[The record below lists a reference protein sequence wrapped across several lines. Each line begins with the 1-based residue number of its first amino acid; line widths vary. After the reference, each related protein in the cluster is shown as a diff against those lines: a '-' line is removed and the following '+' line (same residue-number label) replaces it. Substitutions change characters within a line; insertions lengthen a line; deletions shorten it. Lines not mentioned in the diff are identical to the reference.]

1 LNSQHPSKQDE
12 SFRDSIAT
20 VTKEGKRIW
29 VYPKKPK
36 GKFYNAR
43 NIVTIIL
50 LTILFGLPF
59 ITVNGNPFILFNILE
74 RKFILFG
81 IPFGPHDFYL
91 LVIAMIIAIISIFLF
106 TVVYGRIFCGWV
118 CPQTIFMEMVFRKI
132 EYWIEGDAH
141 KQRALNKMPW
151 NGEKIFKKSFKQA
164 IFFGLAFLISNTF
177 LAYIIGLD
185 ELWIIVTD
193 PPSQHL
199 TGLITILIFSGVF
212 YFIFA
217 FFREQVCIM
226 VCPYGRLQGVMLD
239 ENSVVIA
246 YDNIRGEPRGPAKK
260 TKEENL
266 GDCIDCDQCVVVC
279 PTGIDIRNG
288 TQMECINCT
297 ACIDACDAIM
307 DKIDRPHGLIRYAS
321 KNEIV
326 NKVRSLLTP
335 KSIGYTVVL
344 ILLMGLL
351 TFLMSKRKD
360 FELSILRTPGMI
372 SQQFD
377 EKRIGN
383 LYDFVLTNKT
393 FDEISV
399 QLKLKNIDGEI
410 KIIGSDMIAKPQ
422 DIIEAKFFVI
432 IDESNI
438 KQLNTKIE
446 IAVTSG
452 GKLIDVIKTSFL
464 GKIKKWKQGK

>member
-1 LNSQHPSKQDE
+1 LNSQYPSKQDE

-50 LTILFGLPF
+50 LAILFGLPF
-59 ITVNGNPFILFNILE
+59 IKVNGNPFILLNILE

-118 CPQTIFMEMVFRKI
+118 CPQTIFMEMVYRKI
-132 EYWIEGDAH
+132 EYWIEGDSY

-151 NGEKIFKKSFKQA
+151 NTEKIFKKSLKQS

-177 LAYIIGLD
+177 LAYVIGLD

-199 TGLITILIFSGVF
+199 TGLITILIFSGIF

-266 GDCIDCDQCVVVC
+266 GDCIDCNQCVAVC

-288 TQMECINCT
+288 TQLECINCT
-297 ACIDACDAIM
+297 ACVDACDAIM
-307 DKIDRPHGLIRYAS
+307 DKVDRPRGLIRYAS
-321 KNEIV
+321 KNEIA

-344 ILLMGLL
+344 VLLMGLL
-351 TFLMSKRKD
+351 TFLMSKRKG
-360 FELSILRTPGMI
+360 FELSILRTPGII

-377 EKRIGN
+377 EKRISN

-393 FDEISV
+393 FDEISA
-399 QLKLKNIDGEI
+399 QLELKNIDGEI

-422 DIIEAKFFVI
+422 DIIEAKFMII
-432 IDESNI
+432 IDESQI

-452 GKLIDVIKTSFL
+452 DKIIDVIKTSFL
-464 GKIKKWKQGK
+464 GKIKKWK